1 MGHSTGG
8 AFLWP
13 HLGRVRVRDRV
24 RVRARVRIRVRR
36 RIMVGARLE
45 AWVRPFLWPHHR
57 AWKRASMRMT
67 ISRCGSEPQ
76 PSVRDLG

>member
-13 HLGRVRVRDRV
+13 HLGRVRVRARV
-24 RVRARVRIRVRR
+24 RVRVRVRR
-36 RIMVGARLE
+36 RVRVGVRLE
-45 AWVRPFLWPHHR
+45 VWVRPFLWPHHR

-67 ISRCGSEPQ
+67 ICRCGSELQ

>member
-13 HLGRVRVRDRV
+13 HLGRVRVRGRARARV
-24 RVRARVRIRVRR
+24 RVRRRVR
-36 RIMVGARLE
+36 VGVRLE
-45 AWVRPFLWPHHR
+45 VWVRPFLWPHHR

-76 PSVRDLG
+76 PSVRDLGEG